1 MSISEGSKAIS
12 KAIRIALEDNDGALI
27 GRNGSTELELM
38 IDINKQFLYP
48 ALKHN
53 AGIYPLSSEAQLI
66 KWQRASIDATRL
78 SDVLVTGWYRPLIE
92 AEQDA
97 LYKWNFHGVKI
108 PLRSLEPYYVPLEE
122 QWTQLLSRESVS
134 VVSSFT
140 ETMKSQVKKLDKI
153 WPKGVLPRDVYW
165 RWVQTGYAPD
175 VAKGINEWPSTV
187 KSWSDAVDYV
197 VSEVVSQGSRFALIG
212 CGALG
217 MPIAKALKERGV
229 ICIVMGG
236 AIQVLFGIKGK
247 RWEKHEFISKSWNE
261 HWVWPSK
268 QETPA
273 QFETVE
279 GGCYWNG

>member
-1 MSISEGSKAIS
+1 MLISEGSMAIW
-12 KAIRIALEDNDGALI
+12 KVIQVALEDNDGALI

-38 IDINKQFLYP
+38 IDINKEYLYP

-53 AGIYPLSSEAQLI
+53 AGIYPISTEAHLI
-66 KWQRASIDATRL
+66 KWQKASIDATRL
-78 SDVLVTGWYRPLIE
+78 SDVLVTGWYKPLVE
-92 AEQDA
+92 SEQFA
-97 LYKWNFHGVKI
+97 LHLWKFQGIQI

-140 ETMKSQVKKLDKI
+140 ETMKSQVKKLDLI
-153 WPKGVLPRDVYW
+153 WPKGVLPRDIYW

-175 VAKGINEWPSTV
+175 VAKGQNEWPYTV

-236 AIQVLFGIKGK
+236 AIQILFGIKGK
-247 RWEKHEFISKSWNE
+247 RWEKHEVISKSWNE

-268 QETPA
+268 EETPTNSNA
-273 QFETVE
+273 IE
-279 GGCYWNG
+279 GGCYWSR